1 MARPI
6 VHASK
11 ESAEDP
17 SPRFHTGGPVDGGGS
32 RDEAFHTPI
41 MRPNSPRRPQRFR
54 VVYHG
59 RHVPGQQSD
68 LIAERLVHDTTMQG
82 QTRLTNAVPDQR
94 RLVREEETKK
104 RA

>member
-11 ESAEDP
+11 ESGEGP
-17 SPRFHTGGPVDGGGS
+17 SPRLHTGGPVDGGGS
-32 RDEAFHTPI
+32 RDEAFHTPV
-41 MRPNSPRRPQRFR
+41 MEAATFLRSLLR
-54 VVYHG
+54 
-59 RHVPGQQSD
+59 RHVPGQQPD

-94 RLVREEETKK
+94 PLVREEETKK